1 MCGIVGNVLARADR
15 APDPAV
21 LTRMNER
28 LTHRGPDDEG
38 VLVQGPAGL
47 AMRRLKIIDLA
58 TGHQPMAGE
67 AGRVW
72 IVYNGEIYNYQELR
86 ETLARRGHAFTT
98 RSDTEVVVH
107 AYEERGL
114 AALDDLE
121 GMFAFALW
129 DAPARTLVLARDR
142 LGIKPLYY
150 AVRPDQIVFASELRA
165 LLEHPA
171 VDRTLDLTALSRY
184 LAHEYVPAPHSI
196 FRAIKKLPAGHW
208 LTYSEG
214 RVKIEPYWDVH
225 FGRAQAIG
233 EIEAVEALRAVLD
246 LSVRQHLVSDV
257 PLGVFLSGGI
267 DSSTVA
273 AFAARHFGGRLKTF
287 SIGFDDS
294 SFDETAHAR
303 RVARTLDT
311 DHHEEVLGP
320 RAALDLVAR
329 LPDLLD
335 EPLGDASL
343 LPTYLLSRFARRAV
357 TVALSGDGGDE
368 LFAGYP
374 TYQAHRLARALE
386 LVPRWVR
393 HRLVRPAV
401 ERLPVS
407 LDDLSLDFRLKR
419 FVEGMDFAPV
429 ERHAAWLGSFTPAE
443 QGGLLT
449 ADALARLPGPP
460 SYAAFHEMLA
470 HAPSASGLERMLYL
484 DLKGYL
490 GEGVLTKVDR
500 ASMACSLEVRVPLLD
515 RRVVELAASLPIR
528 LKLRGLTTKYV
539 LKRTLAGMLPREI
552 LARPKKGFGVPLA
565 RWFRADLAP
574 LLRDLCA
581 PDVIRRAGLF
591 RPDTVERLLTE
602 HAAGRRDHRKKLYTL
617 LAFQLWASRYHPA

>member
-1 MCGIVGNVLARADR
+1 VCGIVGNILARADR
-15 APDPAV
+15 TPDPAV
-21 LTRMNER
+21 LARMNER
-28 LTHRGPDDEG
+28 LAHRGPDDEG
-38 VLVQGPAGL
+38 ILVQGPAGL
-47 AMRRLKIIDLA
+47 AMRRLRIIDLA

-67 AGRVW
+67 GRRVW
-72 IVYNGEIYNYQELR
+72 IVFNGEIYNYRELR
-86 ETLARRGHAFTT
+86 ANLAARGHAFTT
-98 RSDTEVVVH
+98 RSDTEVIVH
-107 AYEERGL
+107 GYEDRGL
-114 AALDDLE
+114 ASLGDLE
-121 GMFAFALW
+121 GMFAFAIW

-150 AVRPDQIVFASELRA
+150 TVLPDQIVFASELRA
-165 LLEHPA
+165 LVEHPA
-171 VDRTLDLTALSRY
+171 VERTLDLTALSRY

-196 FRAIKKLPAGHW
+196 FHGVRKLAAGYW
-208 LTYSEG
+208 LTYSDG
-214 RVKIEPYWDVH
+214 RVKVEPYWDVR
-225 FGRAQAIG
+225 FQGDRAMGDAD
-233 EIEAVEALRAVLD
+233 AVEALRAVLD

-267 DSSTVA
+267 DSSAVA
-273 AFAARHFGGRLKTF
+273 AFAARHVPGRLKTF
-287 SIGFDDS
+287 SIGFEDP

-303 RVARTLDT
+303 SVARGLDT
-311 DHHEEVLGP
+311 DHHEEILGP

-329 LPDLLD
+329 LPELLD

-343 LPTYLLSRFARRAV
+343 LPTFLLSRFTRRSV

-386 LVPRWVR
+386 LVPRWLRQRV
-393 HRLVRPAV
+393 LRPAV

-407 LDDLSLDFRLKR
+407 LDDLSFDFRLKR
-419 FVEGMDFAPV
+419 FLEGMDFAPV

-443 QGGLLT
+443 QRALFT
-449 ADALARLPGPP
+449 SDALARMEMEP
-460 SYAAFHEMLA
+460 SYAAFHEMLT
-470 HAPSASGLERMLYL
+470 HAPSATGLERMLYL

-515 RRVVELAASLPIR
+515 RRVVELAASLPMR

-539 LKRTLAGMLPREI
+539 LKRALSGVLPREI
-552 LARPKKGFGVPLA
+552 LERRKKGFGVPLA

-574 LLRDLCA
+574 LLRDACA
-581 PDVIRRAGLF
+581 RDVICRAGLF
-591 RPDTVERLLTE
+591 RPEAVERLIDE
-602 HAAGRRDHRKKLYTL
+602 HTAGRRDHRKKLYTL
-617 LAFQLWASRYHPA
+617 LAFQLWASRYHPV

>member
-1 MCGIVGNVLARADR
+1 MCGIVGNVLARRDR
-15 APDPAV
+15 TPDAAV
-21 LTRMNER
+21 LKRMSDR
-28 LTHRGPDDEG
+28 IAHRGPDDEG
-38 VLVQGPAGL
+38 FVVQGPAGL
-47 AMRRLKIIDLA
+47 GMRRLKIIDLA

-67 AGRVW
+67 EGRVW
-72 IVYNGEIYNYQELR
+72 IVFNGEIYNYLELR
-86 ETLARRGHAFTT
+86 ETLAARGHAFTT
-98 RSDTEVVVH
+98 RSDTEAIVH
-107 AYEERGL
+107 GYEERGL
-114 AALDDLE
+114 ASVGDLE
-121 GMFAFALW
+121 GMFAFAIW

-150 AVRPDQIVFASELRA
+150 AVLPDQIVFASELKA

-171 VDRTLDLTALSRY
+171 IDRTLDLTALSRY
-184 LAHEYVPAPHSI
+184 LAHEYVPAPYAI
-196 FRAIKKLPAGHW
+196 VRGIKKLPAGHW
-208 LTYSEG
+208 LTYTDG

-225 FGRAQAIG
+225 FQGERAIG
-233 EIEAVEALRAVLD
+233 DADAVEALRAVLD

-267 DSSTVA
+267 DSSAVA
-273 AFAARHFGGRLKTF
+273 ALAARHFPGRLKTF
-287 SIGFDDS
+287 SIGFEDP
-294 SFDETAHAR
+294 SFDESAHAR
-303 RVARTLDT
+303 RVARALGT
-311 DHHEEVLGP
+311 DHHEEILGP

-343 LPTYLLSRFARRAV
+343 LPTFLLSRFTRRSV

-386 LVPRWVR
+386 LVPHWVR
-393 HRLVRPAV
+393 RGLLRPVV

-407 LDDLSLDFRLKR
+407 LDNLSFDFRLKR
-419 FVEGMDFAPV
+419 FMAGMDFGPV

-443 QGGLLT
+443 QLALFT
-449 ADALARLPGPP
+449 PDALARMEMAP

-490 GEGVLTKVDR
+490 GEGVLAKVDR

-515 RRVVELAASLPIR
+515 RRVVELAASLPMR
-528 LKLRGLTTKYV
+528 LKLRGFTTKYV
-539 LKRTLAGMLPREI
+539 LKRALSGVLPREV
-552 LARPKKGFGVPLA
+552 LERRKKGFGVPLA
-565 RWFRADLAP
+565 RWFRAELAP
-574 LLRDLCA
+574 LLQEACA
-581 PDVIRRAGLF
+581 PDMIRRAGLF
-591 RPDTVERLLTE
+591 RPEAVERLLGE